1 MTTLPWSPHGAAE
14 PATGGQ
20 ALARLLLLAD
30 SAFPTG
36 AFAHSWGLEWAVR
49 SGWVTDAASLAAW
62 IREALQFG
70 VAPLEGRA
78 VARARQLA
86 QHPAPPER
94 PAATPADADARPLPA
109 AAPAAKPA
117 ARPLPAATPV
127 ADPTA
132 RPLPAATPAADPT
145 ARPLAAATPAAD
157 PTARPLPAAAPAAEP
172 AARPLPAATPAA
184 DPAARPLPAATP
196 AADPAARPLPAAAPA
211 ADPAARPLPAAAPA
225 ADPAARPLPAAA
237 PAADP
242 AARPLP
248 AEAPAAPPR
257 EHAVARR
264 LVRSG
269 NEVRGAG
276 VQQTVAGR
284 LVRLGDEVHGAG
296 AEQTVARRLV
306 RLSDEVASFLPSR
319 EAREAGGQL
328 GRSLLTAAGA
338 AFAGLLP
345 GAGYAAVLRA
355 AHSSDQ
361 RLQHPV
367 AWGYLGAALGI
378 DAAAL
383 VQSYLLGA
391 ARQWAQVAM
400 RTIPIGQSEAFGVV
414 GGLLDQVTEL
424 AGGVVRTRGPVAS
437 ITPGWDLAVLG
448 HGELA
453 ARYFRS

>member
-1 MTTLPWSPHGAAE
+1 MTTLPWSPHGLAQ
-14 PATGGQ
+14 PATGER

-109 AAPAAKPA
+109 AAPAA
-117 ARPLPAATPV
+117 
-127 ADPTA
+127 DPTA
-132 RPLPAATPAADPT
+132 RPLPAATAVADPT
-145 ARPLAAATPAAD
+145 
-157 PTARPLPAAAPAAEP
+157 
-172 AARPLPAATPAA
+172 ARPLPAATPAA

-196 AADPAARPLPAAAPA
+196 AADPTARPLTAATPA
-211 ADPAARPLPAAAPA
+211 ADPTARPLTAAT
-225 ADPAARPLPAAA
+225 
-237 PAADP
+237 
-242 AARPLP
+242 
-248 AEAPAAPPR
+248 PAAPPR

-269 NEVRGAG
+269 DEVRGAG

-338 AFAGLLP
+338 AFAGRLP

-355 AHSSDQ
+355 AHGSDQ

-367 AWGYLGAALGI
+367 AWGYLGATLGI

-383 VQSYLLGA
+383 VQSYLLGT

-400 RTIPIGQSEAFGVV
+400 RTIPIGQSAAFGVV
-414 GGLLDQVTEL
+414 GGLLDHVAEL
-424 AGGVVRTRGPVAS
+424 AQGVVRTRRPLAS

-448 HGELA
+448 HSELA

>member
-1 MTTLPWSPHGAAE
+1 MTTFPGSPHGAPE
-14 PATGGQ
+14 PATGER

-49 SGWVTDAASLAAW
+49 SGWVTDAAALAAW
-62 IREALQFG
+62 IRDALRFG

-86 QHPAPPER
+86 QHLAPPER
-94 PAATPADADARPLPA
+94 PAATPADADARPLT
-109 AAPAAKPA
+109 
-117 ARPLPAATPV
+117 AATP
-127 ADPTA
+127 AAEPTARTLTAATPAAEPTARTLTAATPAAEPTA
-132 RPLPAATPAADPT
+132 RPLT
-145 ARPLAAATPAAD
+145 
-157 PTARPLPAAAPAAEP
+157 
-172 AARPLPAATPAA
+172 
-184 DPAARPLPAATP
+184 
-196 AADPAARPLPAAAPA
+196 
-211 ADPAARPLPAAAPA
+211 
-225 ADPAARPLPAAA
+225 
-237 PAADP
+237 
-242 AARPLP
+242 

-269 NEVRGAG
+269 DEVRGAG

-355 AHSSDQ
+355 AHGSDQ

-367 AWGYLGAALGI
+367 AWGYLGATLGI

-383 VQSYLLGA
+383 VQSYLLGT

-400 RTIPIGQSEAFGVV
+400 RTIPIGQSAAFGVV
-414 GGLLDQVTEL
+414 GGLLDHVAEL
-424 AGGVVRTRGPVAS
+424 AQGVVRTRRPLAS

-448 HGELA
+448 HSELA